1 MLKELYI
8 ENLAVIEKAVIPF
21 SDKFNCFTGETGAGK
36 SILIN
41 GINAVLGQ
49 RITKEIVRNG
59 CKKAIITALF
69 SDLSEEVKIH
79 LDDLGISYD
88 NDEITITREINSDGG
103 SSARINSRT
112 ASISVLKELG
122 ELLITIHG
130 QHDNQILLAPE
141 KHINVLDSFGD
152 IESLISDY
160 KSDFKRLQALAKQL
174 EKIKRAR
181 IEKRDRII
189 LLKSRIDDLKEAN
202 ISEEEYNEIE
212 IEFKQFQNTDKIL
225 KSLQII
231 NVILSD
237 ENENNAID
245 MLSKCENELSGIS
258 DYSTDLIQLS
268 ERFSALKIELQD
280 ISDELFNIADSF
292 YIDEERLE
300 YVISKYNILNNL
312 QKKYRCDYSG
322 LIKLY
327 NESRKELSEMEFTDE
342 ELKNI
347 TEEKNFLLHQVTD
360 KAKKISGQRSDISE
374 LFIRRVTDELRF
386 LDMPNVL
393 IEVKHDV
400 GKLTING
407 MDNIEFLISAN
418 KGEKPKPIAK
428 IASGGELSRIMLALK
443 SAIADKDS
451 VATMVF
457 DEIDTG
463 VSGRAAQKIGIKM
476 KQISKNRQILC
487 VTHLSQ
493 LAVMADNHLLIE
505 KNTVNDRTITNVKE
519 LDFDGRIKEIARIMG
534 GENPSELIIKSAEE
548 ELNKARNI

>member
-1 MLKELYI
+1 MLRELYI

-21 SDKFNCFTGETGAGK
+21 SDDFNCFTGETGAGK

-49 RITKEIVRNG
+49 RITKDIVRNG

-69 SDLSEEVKIH
+69 SDLSQEIKIR
-79 LDDLGISYD
+79 LNELGISYD
-88 NDEITITREINSDGG
+88 NDEITITREIHSDGG

-112 ASISVLKELG
+112 APISVLKELG

-141 KHINVLDSFGD
+141 KHINVLDSFGN

-160 KSDFKRLQALAKQL
+160 KSDFKRLQLLAKKL
-174 EKIKRAR
+174 DKVKRER

-189 LLKSRIDDLKEAN
+189 LLKNRINDLKEADIN
-202 ISEEEYNEIE
+202 EEEYNELE
-212 IEFKQFQNTDKIL
+212 IEFKQFQNTDRIL

-231 NVILSD
+231 NIILSD
-237 ENENNAID
+237 ENENNTID
-245 MLSKCENELSGIS
+245 MISKCENELSGICE
-258 DYSTDLIQLS
+258 YSNALTQLS
-268 ERFSALKIELQD
+268 ERLIALKIELQD

-292 YIDEERLE
+292 ETNEDRLE
-300 YVISKYNILNNL
+300 YVITKYNILNNL
-312 QKKYRCDYSG
+312 QKKYGCDYSG
-322 LIKLY
+322 LLKLY
-327 NESRKELSEMEFTDE
+327 NESRNELSEMEYSDE
-342 ELKNI
+342 ELKKI

-360 KAKKISGQRSDISE
+360 KAKKISIQRSNISE
-374 LFIRRVTDELRF
+374 LFINKVTDELRF

-443 SAIADKDS
+443 SVIADKDS

-476 KQISKNRQILC
+476 KQISKNRQIIC

-505 KNTVNDRTITNVKE
+505 KNTVDDRTITNVTE
-519 LDFDGRIKEIARIMG
+519 LNFEGRIKEIARIMG

-548 ELNKARNI
+548 ELKKARNI

>member
-112 ASISVLKELG
+112 ASISVLKGLG

-245 MLSKCENELSGIS
+245 MLSKCENELTGIS

-312 QKKYRCDYSG
+312 QKKYGCDYSG

-342 ELKNI
+342 ELKKI

-360 KAKKISGQRSDISE
+360 KAKKISIQRSNISE
-374 LFIRRVTDELRF
+374 LFINKVTEELRF

>member
-1 MLKELYI
+1 MLRELYI

-21 SDKFNCFTGETGAGK
+21 SNTFNCFTGETGAGK

-49 RITKEIVRNG
+49 RITKDIVRNG

-69 SDLSEEVKIH
+69 SDLNQDVKTR
-79 LDDLGISYD
+79 LNELGISYD
-88 NDEITITREINSDGG
+88 NDEITITREIHSDGG

-141 KHINVLDSFGD
+141 KHINVLDSFGN

-160 KSDFKRLQALAKQL
+160 KSEFKRLQLLAKKL

-189 LLKSRIDDLKEAN
+189 LLKNRIEDLKEADIN
-202 ISEEEYNEIE
+202 EEEYNELE
-212 IEFKQFQNTDKIL
+212 IEFKQYQNTDRIL

-237 ENENNAID
+237 ENENNTID
-245 MLSKCENELSGIS
+245 MLSKCENELLGICE
-258 DYSTDLIQLS
+258 YSTDLTQLY
-268 ERFSALKIELQD
+268 ERLIALKIELQD

-292 YIDEERLE
+292 DTNEERFE
-300 YVISKYNILNNL
+300 YVTSKYNNLNNL
-312 QKKYRCDYSG
+312 QKKYGCDYSG
-322 LIKLY
+322 LLKLY
-327 NESRKELSEMEFTDE
+327 NESRKELSEMEFSDE
-342 ELKNI
+342 ELKRL
-347 TEEKNFLLHQVTD
+347 TEEKKILLHQVTD
-360 KAKKISGQRSDISE
+360 KAKKISVQRSNISE
-374 LFIRRVTDELRF
+374 LFINKVTNELRF

-443 SAIADKDS
+443 SVIADKDS

-505 KNTVNDRTITNVKE
+505 KTTVNDRTITNVTE
-519 LDFDGRIKEIARIMG
+519 LDFNGRVKEIARIMG

-548 ELNKARNI
+548 ELKKARNI

>member
-1 MLKELYI
+1 MLRELYI

-21 SDKFNCFTGETGAGK
+21 SDDFNCFTGETGAGK

-49 RITKEIVRNG
+49 RITKDIVRNG

-69 SDLSEEVKIH
+69 SDLSQEIKIR
-79 LDDLGISYD
+79 LNELGISYD
-88 NDEITITREINSDGG
+88 NDEITITREIHSDGG

-112 ASISVLKELG
+112 APISVLKELG

-141 KHINVLDSFGD
+141 KHINVLDSFGN

-160 KSDFKRLQALAKQL
+160 KSDFKRLQLLAKKL
-174 EKIKRAR
+174 DKVKRER

-189 LLKSRIDDLKEAN
+189 LLKNRINDLKEADIN
-202 ISEEEYNEIE
+202 EEEYNELE
-212 IEFKQFQNTDKIL
+212 IEFKQFQNTDRIL

-231 NVILSD
+231 NIILSD
-237 ENENNAID
+237 ENENNTID
-245 MLSKCENELSGIS
+245 MISKCENELSGICE
-258 DYSTDLIQLS
+258 YSNALTQLS
-268 ERFSALKIELQD
+268 ERLIALKIELQD

-292 YIDEERLE
+292 ETNEDRLE
-300 YVISKYNILNNL
+300 YVITKYNILNNL
-312 QKKYRCDYSG
+312 QKKYGCDYSG
-322 LIKLY
+322 LLKLY
-327 NESRKELSEMEFTDE
+327 NESSNELSEMEYSDE
-342 ELKNI
+342 ELKKI
-347 TEEKNFLLHQVTD
+347 TEEKNFLLHKVTD
-360 KAKKISGQRSDISE
+360 KAKKISIQRSNISE
-374 LFIRRVTDELRF
+374 LFINKVTDELRF

-443 SAIADKDS
+443 SVIADKDS

-476 KQISKNRQILC
+476 KQISKNRQIIC

-505 KNTVNDRTITNVKE
+505 KNTVDDRTITNVTE
-519 LDFDGRIKEIARIMG
+519 LNFEGRIKEIARIMG

-548 ELNKARNI
+548 ELKKARNI

>member
-1 MLKELYI
+1 MLRELYI

-21 SDKFNCFTGETGAGK
+21 SDDFNCFTGETGAGK

-49 RITKEIVRNG
+49 RITKDIVRNG

-69 SDLSEEVKIH
+69 SDLSQEIKIR
-79 LDDLGISYD
+79 LNELGISYD
-88 NDEITITREINSDGG
+88 NDEITITREIHSDGG

-112 ASISVLKELG
+112 APISVLKELG

-141 KHINVLDSFGD
+141 KHINVLDSFGN

-160 KSDFKRLQALAKQL
+160 KSDFKRLQLLAKKL
-174 EKIKRAR
+174 DKVKRER

-189 LLKSRIDDLKEAN
+189 LLKNRINDLKEADIN
-202 ISEEEYNEIE
+202 EEEYNELE
-212 IEFKQFQNTDKIL
+212 IEFKQFQNTDRIL

-231 NVILSD
+231 NIILSD
-237 ENENNAID
+237 ENENNTID
-245 MLSKCENELSGIS
+245 MISKCENELSGICE
-258 DYSTDLIQLS
+258 YSNALTQLS
-268 ERFSALKIELQD
+268 ERLIALKIELQD

-292 YIDEERLE
+292 ETNEDRLE
-300 YVISKYNILNNL
+300 YVITKYNILNNL
-312 QKKYRCDYSG
+312 QKKYGCDYSG
-322 LIKLY
+322 LLKLY
-327 NESRKELSEMEFTDE
+327 NESRNELSEMEYSDE
-342 ELKNI
+342 ELKKI
-347 TEEKNFLLHQVTD
+347 TEEKNFLLHKVTD
-360 KAKKISGQRSDISE
+360 KAKKISIQRSNISE
-374 LFIRRVTDELRF
+374 LFINKVTDELRF

-443 SAIADKDS
+443 SVIADKDS

-476 KQISKNRQILC
+476 KQISKNRQIIC

-505 KNTVNDRTITNVKE
+505 KNTVDDRTITNVTE
-519 LDFDGRIKEIARIMG
+519 LNFEGRIKEIARIMG

-548 ELNKARNI
+548 ELKKARNI

>member
-160 KSDFKRLQALAKQL
+160 KNDFKRLQALAKKL

-189 LLKSRIDDLKEAN
+189 LLKNQINDLKEAN
-202 ISEEEYNEIE
+202 ISEEEYNELE
-212 IEFKQFQNTDKIL
+212 IEFKQFQNTDRIL

-237 ENENNAID
+237 ENENNTID

-258 DYSTDLIQLS
+258 EYSTDLIQLS

-280 ISDELFNIADSF
+280 ISDELFNIAESF
-292 YIDEERLE
+292 DTDENRLE

-312 QKKYRCDYSG
+312 QKKYGCDYSG
-322 LIKLY
+322 LLKLY
-327 NESRKELSEMEFTDE
+327 NESRKELSEMEFSDE
-342 ELKNI
+342 ELKKI

-386 LDMPNVL
+386 LDMPNVV

-443 SAIADKDS
+443 SVIADKDS

>member
-1 MLKELYI
+1 MLRELYI

-21 SDKFNCFTGETGAGK
+21 SNTFNCFTGETGAGK

-49 RITKEIVRNG
+49 RITKDIVRNG

-69 SDLSEEVKIH
+69 SDLNQDVKTR
-79 LDDLGISYD
+79 LNELGISYD
-88 NDEITITREINSDGG
+88 NDEITITREIHSDGG

-141 KHINVLDSFGD
+141 KHINVLDSFGN

-160 KSDFKRLQALAKQL
+160 KSEFKRLQLLAKKL

-189 LLKSRIDDLKEAN
+189 LLKNRIEDLKEADIN
-202 ISEEEYNEIE
+202 EEEYNELE
-212 IEFKQFQNTDKIL
+212 IEFKQYQNTDRIL

-237 ENENNAID
+237 ENENNTID
-245 MLSKCENELSGIS
+245 MLSKCENELLGICE
-258 DYSTDLIQLS
+258 YSTDLTQLY
-268 ERFSALKIELQD
+268 ERLIALKIELQD

-292 YIDEERLE
+292 DTNEERFE
-300 YVISKYNILNNL
+300 YVTSKYNNLNNL
-312 QKKYRCDYSG
+312 QKKYGCDYSG
-322 LIKLY
+322 LLKLY
-327 NESRKELSEMEFTDE
+327 NESRKELSEMEFSDE
-342 ELKNI
+342 ELKRL
-347 TEEKNFLLHQVTD
+347 TEEKKILLHQVTD
-360 KAKKISGQRSDISE
+360 KAKKISVQRSNISE
-374 LFIRRVTDELRF
+374 LFINKVTNELRF

-443 SAIADKDS
+443 SVIADKDS

-505 KNTVNDRTITNVKE
+505 KNTVNDRTITNVTE
-519 LDFDGRIKEIARIMG
+519 LDFNGRVKEIARIMG

-548 ELNKARNI
+548 ELKKARNI

>member
-1 MLKELYI
+1 MLRELYI

-21 SDKFNCFTGETGAGK
+21 SNTFNCFTGETGAGK

-49 RITKEIVRNG
+49 RITKDIVRNG

-69 SDLSEEVKIH
+69 SDLNQDVKTR
-79 LDDLGISYD
+79 LNELGISYD
-88 NDEITITREINSDGG
+88 NDEITITREIHSDGG

-141 KHINVLDSFGD
+141 KHINVLDSFGN

-160 KSDFKRLQALAKQL
+160 KSEFKRLQLLAKKL

-189 LLKSRIDDLKEAN
+189 LLKNRIEDLKEADIN
-202 ISEEEYNEIE
+202 EEEYNELE
-212 IEFKQFQNTDKIL
+212 IEFKQYQNTDRIL

-237 ENENNAID
+237 ENENNTID
-245 MLSKCENELSGIS
+245 MLSKCENELLGICE
-258 DYSTDLIQLS
+258 YSTDLTQLY
-268 ERFSALKIELQD
+268 ERLIALKIELQD

-292 YIDEERLE
+292 DTNEERFE
-300 YVISKYNILNNL
+300 YVTSKYNNLNNL
-312 QKKYRCDYSG
+312 QKKYGCDYSG
-322 LIKLY
+322 LLKLY
-327 NESRKELSEMEFTDE
+327 NESRKELSEMEFSDE
-342 ELKNI
+342 ELKRL
-347 TEEKNFLLHQVTD
+347 TEEKKILLHQVTD
-360 KAKKISGQRSDISE
+360 KAKKISVQRSNISE
-374 LFIRRVTDELRF
+374 LFIDKVTNELRF

-443 SAIADKDS
+443 SVIADKDS

-505 KNTVNDRTITNVKE
+505 KNTVNDRTITNVTE
-519 LDFDGRIKEIARIMG
+519 LDFNGRVKEIARIMG

-548 ELNKARNI
+548 ELKKARNI

>member
-1 MLKELYI
+1 MLRELYI

-21 SDKFNCFTGETGAGK
+21 SNTFNCFTGETGAGK

-49 RITKEIVRNG
+49 RITKDIVRNG

-69 SDLSEEVKIH
+69 SDLNQDVKTR
-79 LDDLGISYD
+79 LNELGISYD
-88 NDEITITREINSDGG
+88 NDEITITREIHSDGG

-141 KHINVLDSFGD
+141 KHINVLDSFGN

-160 KSDFKRLQALAKQL
+160 KSEFKRLQLLAKKL

-189 LLKSRIDDLKEAN
+189 LLKNRIDDLKEADIN
-202 ISEEEYNEIE
+202 EEEYNELE
-212 IEFKQFQNTDKIL
+212 IEFKQYQNTDRIL

-237 ENENNAID
+237 ENENNTID
-245 MLSKCENELSGIS
+245 MLSKCENELSGICE
-258 DYSTDLIQLS
+258 YSTDLTQLY
-268 ERFSALKIELQD
+268 ERLIALKIELQD

-292 YIDEERLE
+292 DTNEERFE
-300 YVISKYNILNNL
+300 YVISKYNNLNNL
-312 QKKYRCDYSG
+312 QKKYGCDYSG
-322 LIKLY
+322 LLKLY
-327 NESRKELSEMEFTDE
+327 NESRKELSEMEFSDE
-342 ELKNI
+342 ELKRL
-347 TEEKNFLLHQVTD
+347 TEEKKILLHQVTD
-360 KAKKISGQRSDISE
+360 KAKKISVQRSNISE
-374 LFIRRVTDELRF
+374 LFINKVTNELRF

-443 SAIADKDS
+443 SVIADKDS

-505 KNTVNDRTITNVKE
+505 KNTVNDRTITNVTE
-519 LDFDGRIKEIARIMG
+519 LDFNGRVIEIARIMG

-548 ELNKARNI
+548 ELKKARNI

>member
-1 MLKELYI
+1 MLRELYI

-21 SDKFNCFTGETGAGK
+21 SDDFNCFTGETGAGK

-49 RITKEIVRNG
+49 RITKDIVRNG

-69 SDLSEEVKIH
+69 SDLSQEIKVRLNE
-79 LDDLGISYD
+79 LGISYD
-88 NDEITITREINSDGG
+88 NDEITITREIHSDGG

-112 ASISVLKELG
+112 APISVLKELG

-141 KHINVLDSFGD
+141 KHINVLDSFGN

-160 KSDFKRLQALAKQL
+160 KSDFKRLQLLAKKL
-174 EKIKRAR
+174 DKVKRER

-189 LLKSRIDDLKEAN
+189 LLKSRINDLKEADIN
-202 ISEEEYNEIE
+202 EEEYNELE
-212 IEFKQFQNTDKIL
+212 IEFKQFQNTDRIL

-231 NVILSD
+231 NIILSD
-237 ENENNAID
+237 ENENNTID
-245 MLSKCENELSGIS
+245 MISKCENELSGICE
-258 DYSTDLIQLS
+258 YSNALTQLS
-268 ERFSALKIELQD
+268 ERLIALKIELQD

-292 YIDEERLE
+292 ETNEDRLE
-300 YVISKYNILNNL
+300 YVITKYNNLNIL
-312 QKKYRCDYSG
+312 QKKYGCDYSG
-322 LIKLY
+322 LLKLY
-327 NESRKELSEMEFTDE
+327 NESRNELSEMEFSDE
-342 ELKNI
+342 ELKKI

-360 KAKKISGQRSDISE
+360 KAKKISIQRSNISE
-374 LFIRRVTDELRF
+374 LFINKVTDELRF

-443 SAIADKDS
+443 SVIADKDS

-476 KQISKNRQILC
+476 KQISKNRQIIC

-505 KNTVNDRTITNVKE
+505 KNTVDDRTITNVTE
-519 LDFDGRIKEIARIMG
+519 LNFEGRIKEIARIMG

>member
-1 MLKELYI
+1 
-8 ENLAVIEKAVIPF
+8 
-21 SDKFNCFTGETGAGK
+21 
-36 SILIN
+36 
-41 GINAVLGQ
+41 
-49 RITKEIVRNG
+49 
-59 CKKAIITALF
+59 
-69 SDLSEEVKIH
+69 
-79 LDDLGISYD
+79 
-88 NDEITITREINSDGG
+88 
-103 SSARINSRT
+103 
-112 ASISVLKELG
+112 SVLKELG

-160 KSDFKRLQALAKQL
+160 KSDFKRLQSLAKKL

-189 LLKSRIDDLKEAN
+189 LLKNRIDDLKEAN
-202 ISEEEYNEIE
+202 ISEEEYNELE
-212 IEFKQFQNTDKIL
+212 IEFKQFQNTDRIL

-237 ENENNAID
+237 ENENNTID

-258 DYSTDLIQLS
+258 EYSTDLIQLS

-292 YIDEERLE
+292 DTDENRLE
-300 YVISKYNILNNL
+300 YVLSKYNILNNL
-312 QKKYRCDYSG
+312 QKKYGCDYSG
-322 LIKLY
+322 LLKLY
-327 NESRKELSEMEFTDE
+327 DESRKELSEMEFSDE
-342 ELKNI
+342 ELKKI

-386 LDMPNVL
+386 LDMPNVV
-393 IEVKHDV
+393 IEVKRDV

-418 KGEKPKPIAK
+418 RGEKPKPIAK

-443 SAIADKDS
+443 SVIADKDS

-505 KNTVNDRTITNVKE
+505 KNTVNDRTITNVTE

-548 ELNKARNI
+548 ELNRASNI

>member
-49 RITKEIVRNG
+49 RITKDIVRNG

-160 KSDFKRLQALAKQL
+160 KSDFKRLQSLAKKL

-189 LLKSRIDDLKEAN
+189 LLKNRIDDLKEAN
-202 ISEEEYNEIE
+202 ISEEEYNELE
-212 IEFKQFQNTDKIL
+212 IEFKQFQNTDRIL

-237 ENENNAID
+237 ENENNTID

-258 DYSTDLIQLS
+258 EYSTDLIQLS

-292 YIDEERLE
+292 DTDENRLE
-300 YVISKYNILNNL
+300 YVLSKYNILNNL
-312 QKKYRCDYSG
+312 QKKYGCDYSG
-322 LIKLY
+322 LLKLY
-327 NESRKELSEMEFTDE
+327 NESRKELSEMEFSDE
-342 ELKNI
+342 ELKKI
-347 TEEKNFLLHQVTD
+347 TEEKSFLLHQVTD

-386 LDMPNVL
+386 LDMPNVV

-418 KGEKPKPIAK
+418 RGEKPKPIAK

-443 SAIADKDS
+443 SVIADKDS

-505 KNTVNDRTITNVKE
+505 KNTVNDRTITNVTE

-548 ELNKARNI
+548 ELNRASNI